1 MLGLGEGWRK
11 DHEQAPYTVEIDGD
25 PPIVAT
31 MGWPQGVEPGAANSR
46 LNSARAMN
54 MIIRVVAAPPGAVSV
69 LDFPMAVAGDGLAHP
84 ATGRTK
90 EHD

>member
-1 MLGLGEGWRK
+1 VLGLGEGWRK
-11 DHEQAPYTVEIDGD
+11 DHEQPPYTVEIDGD

-54 MIIRVVAAPPGAVSV
+54 MIIRLVAAPPGAVSV
-69 LDFPMAVAGDGLAHP
+69 LDFPMAVAGDGLARR
-84 ATGRTK
+84 GR
-90 EHD
+90 